1 MWQGRQP
8 VVLGR
13 QESVR
18 DREGARVLRG
28 ALGARTAPSA
38 VSDLVQGR
46 RADCILTDGRRI
58 RQTAFPRNRWLTGGC
73 AFSACF
79 ARGAV
84 GSAGVPARTEKG
96 RARFRCAVWRSM
108 NTRPAFYAQ
117 RCCGRGRPRSRLACF
132 PFHPEHRTFAN
143 PGRQPITLSADGA
156 VRVPGLAHLF
166 HQKRMTS
173 TPRSPSFTY
182 TMPPLPR
189 VRERVPLRCE
199 RVRPPRPPGLLR
211 SRSRTRTRHPRFP
224 VYVNVYRSAVNVYAL
239 HGPPVSFV
247 HVPVHVHVHDTLFA
261 SPCT

>member
-1 MWQGRQP
+1 
-8 VVLGR
+8 
-13 QESVR
+13 
-18 DREGARVLRG
+18 LRG

-58 RQTAFPRNRWLTGGC
+58 HQTAFPRNRWLTGGC

-96 RARFRCAVWRSM
+96 HARFRCAVWRSM

-156 VRVPGLAHLF
+156 VRAPGLAHLF

-182 TMPPLPR
+182 TTPLLPR

-199 RVRPPRPPGLLR
+199 RVRPHGLPVSLVHVPVPVPVHVHDGFISRVRERVPLRCERVRPPGL
-211 SRSRTRTRHPRFP
+211 P
-224 VYVNVYRSAVNVYAL
+224 VSAV
-239 HGPPVSFV
+239 HV
-247 HVPVHVHVHDTLFA
+247 HVPVPVHVHDTLFA
-261 SPCT
+261 FPCT

>member
-58 RQTAFPRNRWLTGGC
+58 HQTAFPRNRWLTGGC

-96 RARFRCAVWRSM
+96 HARFRCAVWRSM

-156 VRVPGLAHLF
+156 VRAPGLWSLELGVRSSALGVRRWGAGGADGPVRGGHNRAQGRRAHSIF
-166 HQKRMTS
+166 
-173 TPRSPSFTY
+173 
-182 TMPPLPR
+182 
-189 VRERVPLRCE
+189 
-199 RVRPPRPPGLLR
+199 
-211 SRSRTRTRHPRFP
+211 
-224 VYVNVYRSAVNVYAL
+224 
-239 HGPPVSFV
+239 
-247 HVPVHVHVHDTLFA
+247 
-261 SPCT
+261 